1 MKSFLV
7 LENISSDPLVQKAVC
22 NDSGT
27 LVVLK
32 KVNEQEEKFYGTNI
46 QHENI
51 LKRLGTFSGLSV
63 FTRYDMDL
71 YTFVTTFGPCN
82 YSFQKKVELCLSRAL
97 RCIHSLG
104 IVHCDVKPENV
115 LLSIRGNIVLSDFG
129 SSQTLPIKCP
139 QTTLAY
145 CAPEI
150 LREEKLC
157 EGIDWWALG
166 CTLEFCDK
174 AFHIFLAAT
183 EEETLEKIMR
193 REKITAFFS
202 DDVKIRKK

>member
-7 LENISSDPLVQKAVC
+7 LENISSEPLVQKAVC

-32 KVNEQEEKFYGTNI
+32 KVNEQEEEFYRKDI
-46 QHENI
+46 HHENI
-51 LKRLGTFSGLSV
+51 LKRLGTFSDLSV
-63 FTRYDMDL
+63 FARYDMDL
-71 YTFVTTFGPCN
+71 YTFVTSFGPCN

-97 RCIHSLG
+97 SHIHSCG
-104 IVHCDVKPENV
+104 VIHCDIKPENV
-115 LLSIRGNIVLSDFG
+115 LLTVRGNVVLSDFG
-129 SSQTLPIKCP
+129 SCQTLPIVEP

-150 LREEKLC
+150 LRGEELC

-174 AFHIFLAAT
+174 AFHIFLAPT
-183 EEETLEKIMR
+183 EDETLEKIMR

-202 DDVKIRKK
+202 DDAKLRKK